1 MSKKTKVVFFFF
13 GNDHFKYGVT
23 EVFLRLMNEISKDR
37 YDIYLIFSGTLAS
50 PIKRLNDDIEVI
62 ELNQKCLR
70 KSFLPL
76 KKKLEDIAP
85 DILLSGME
93 HPNILSVLV
102 KFFSKSKFKLILTCH
117 GPLTPRLKNMWNR
130 RDGLLIK
137 NLVRL
142 FYSFADHIVCVSQ
155 SVELDLIKYL
165 LRPVNSSVIYN
176 PVLESQQSFPM
187 KKFEKE
193 KGLIVTASRL
203 VGFKKVDHIIRTLA
217 LLDSTFRLIIL
228 GDGQEMDSLKILADE
243 LKISNRI
250 EFKGYVENPF
260 DFYRRAEI
268 FVHPSMWEGFG
279 NVLIESMCCGCQ
291 VIVNSLS
298 EASAEVIGY
307 GEYGY
312 IYDGN
317 DINDLASKI
326 YDARHQPKSVAKLV
340 KYASTF
346 TTERAVREYET
357 IFELVAKKYCISGMM

>member
-1 MSKKTKVVFFFF
+1 MDVKKTKVVFFFF
-13 GNDHFKYGVT
+13 GTDHFNYGVA
-23 EVFLRLMNEISKDR
+23 EVFRRLMNEISKDR
-37 YDIYLIFSGTLAS
+37 YDIYLIFSGSLNSA
-50 PIKRLNDDIEVI
+50 IKGINNNIKLI
-62 ELNQKCLR
+62 ELNQKSLK

-76 KKKLEDIAP
+76 KKTIENISP
-85 DILLSGME
+85 DILVSGME
-93 HPNILSVLV
+93 HPNILSVLI
-102 KFFSKSKFKLILTCH
+102 KFFSTSKFKLILTCH
-117 GPLTPRLKNMWNR
+117 NVFTPRLENMWNR
-130 RDGLLIK
+130 RDGFLIK
-137 NLVRL
+137 NLVRF
-142 FYSFADHIVCVSQ
+142 FYPSADHIVCVSQ
-155 SVELDLIKYL
+155 SVESDLIKYL
-165 LRPVNSSVIYN
+165 LRHVNSSVIYN

-187 KKFEKE
+187 NKFEKE
-193 KGLIVTASRL
+193 KGLIVIASRL
-203 VGFKKVDHIIRTLA
+203 VDFKKVDYVVRALA
-217 LLDSTFRLIIL
+217 LLDSGFRLIIL

-268 FVHPSMWEGFG
+268 FVLPSMWEGFG
-279 NVLIESMCCGCQ
+279 NVLIESMYCGCQ
-291 VIVNSLS
+291 VIVSSLS
-298 EASAEVIGY
+298 EASTEVVGY

-357 IFELVAKKYCISGMM
+357 IFELVAKK